1 MVVPVVE
8 DVESLFHSLTHD
20 RDGFRTHLFPQLVG
34 FFREVGG
41 YVGGEELS
49 AHEALIG
56 IAQAVSAYK
65 VGLFVDASEAPL
77 LRDKCWDLVE
87 ATIGLPDEYWFEPE
101 RYTNFEWSGTDV
113 AEGLRA
119 FDLWLAAENVEFRG
133 PVPQRLVNVETGSD
147 FYLALVTDE
156 DKATEVIERL
166 GALGLVGALAGPV

>member
-8 DVESLFHSLTHD
+8 DVEGLFHSLTHD

-49 AHEALIG
+49 AYEALVG

-101 RYTNFEWSGTDV
+101 RYTKFEWSGTDV
-113 AEGLRA
+113 GAGLVE
-119 FDLWLAAENVEFRG
+119 FDRWLGEENVEFRG
-133 PVPQRLVNVETGSD
+133 SVPKRLVNVETGSD
-147 FYLALVTDE
+147 FYLALVSDE
-156 DKATEVIERL
+156 DKVPEVVERL
-166 GALGLVGALAGPV
+166 GALGLDGALVRSV